1 MQLDKISMGPVNEY
15 IDSNWSKCVREN
27 REDKDTL
34 IGLPYPYSIPAVG
47 HFEELYYW
55 DTYFLNL
62 GLKCSGQFEQM
73 KFNVD
78 NMLYLVEKYGF
89 MPNAN
94 RTYQLKKSQPPF
106 LSEMVRE
113 VYEHYK
119 DRCWLRGAY
128 LALKKEY
135 DFWQTKRTTTIG
147 LAQYSE
153 ACSEDEIE
161 RLEKGYVERLQ
172 FHPERD
178 SKALAREYRTCCES
192 GWDLNPRWEFQGE
205 SFAHLDLN
213 ALLFQ
218 VENNMAYF
226 SEVLSN
232 DEANV
237 WKKRAQKRNDLM
249 QRYMVDDRGIYWDYN
264 FNEDA
269 FGKVYSVAAYYP
281 MYVGL
286 ATKEQAQAAVD
297 MLPKLEEAYGVATC
311 EKNSV
316 KGNFQWNYPNGW
328 ACLQYIMVIAL
339 DRYGFYEEARRIAGK
354 YIHLVEQVFEETGN
368 LWEKYNVVEGN
379 ANVITEEKMPP
390 MMGWTAGVYLAFAEH
405 YATAGPNIH

>member
-1 MQLDKISMGPVNEY
+1 MRVDKRSMSPVNEY
-15 IDSNWSKCVREN
+15 IASNWDKCVRVN
-27 REDKDTL
+27 TEDKDTL

-62 GLKCSGQFEQM
+62 GLKYSGQFEQM

-78 NMLYLVEKYGF
+78 DILFLVKKYGF

-106 LSEMVRE
+106 LSEMVRD

-119 DRCWLRGAY
+119 DLCWLEDAY
-128 LALKKEY
+128 LTLKQEY
-135 DFWQTKRTTTIG
+135 NFWQTKRMTSIG

-161 RLEKGYVERLQ
+161 RVAKGYVERLQ
-172 FHPERD
+172 FCPDMEL
-178 SKALAREYRTCCES
+178 KALAREYRTCCES
-192 GWDLNPRWEFQGE
+192 GWDLNPRWELRGE
-205 SFAHLDLN
+205 LFAHLDLN

-218 VENNMAYF
+218 LENNMAYF
-226 SEVLSN
+226 AEILGN
-232 DEANV
+232 DEADV
-237 WKKRAQKRNDLM
+237 WKERMEKRKNLM
-249 QRYMVDDRGIYWDYN
+249 QKYMVDENGIYWDYN
-264 FNEDA
+264 FVDDTLGNV
-269 FGKVYSVAAYYP
+269 FSVAAYYP
-281 MYVGL
+281 MYVGM

-297 MLPKLEEAYGVATC
+297 MLPRLEEAFGVLTC

-316 KGNFQWNYPNGW
+316 RGNFQWNYPNGW

-339 DRYGFYEEARRIAGK
+339 ERYGFCEEAKRIARK
-354 YIHLVEQVFEETGN
+354 YVQLVEQVFEQTGN

-379 ANVITEEKMPP
+379 ENVVTEDKMPP
-390 MMGWTAGVYLAFAEH
+390 MMGWTAGVYLAFQK
-405 YATAGPNIH
+405 YL

>member
-1 MQLDKISMGPVNEY
+1 MRLNNY
-15 IDSNWSKCVREN
+15 IDSNWSKCVRVN

-78 NMLYLVEKYGF
+78 NMLFLVEKYGF
-89 MPNAN
+89 MPNGN
-94 RTYQLKKSQPPF
+94 RTYHLKKSQPPF

-113 VYEHYK
+113 VYGHYQ

-128 LALKKEY
+128 LVLKKEY
-135 DFWQTKRTTTIG
+135 DFWQTKRMTPIG

-161 RLEKGYVERLQ
+161 RLAKGYVERLQ
-172 FHPERD
+172 FCPDRD
-178 SKALAREYRTCCES
+178 AKALAREYRTCCES
-192 GWDLNPRWEFQGE
+192 GWDLNPRWEFRGE
-205 SFAHLDLN
+205 SFVHLDLN

-218 VENNMAYF
+218 METNMAYF
-226 SEVLSN
+226 SEVLGN
-232 DEANV
+232 DEVNV
-237 WKKRAQKRNDLM
+237 WKERAQKRKDLM
-249 QRYMVDDRGIYWDYN
+249 QRYMVDDGGIYWDYD
-264 FNEDA
+264 FNEDLL
-269 FGKVYSVAAYYP
+269 GKVYSVAAYYP
-281 MYVGL
+281 MYAGL
-286 ATKEQAQAAVD
+286 ATEEQAQAAVE
-297 MLPKLEEAYGVATC
+297 MLPRLEEAFGVVTC

-354 YIHLVEQVFEETGN
+354 YIQLVEQAFEETGN

-379 ANVITEEKMPP
+379 ANVVTEEKMPP
-390 MMGWTAGVYLAFAEH
+390 MMGWTAGVYLALQE
-405 YATAGPNIH
+405 YLVSTD

>member
-1 MQLDKISMGPVNEY
+1 MQIEKKSIGPLKEY
-15 IDSNWSKCVREN
+15 IDSNWSECVRVN
-27 REDKDTL
+27 RENKDTL

-62 GLKCSGQFEQM
+62 GLKCSGHFEQM
-73 KFNVD
+73 KSNVD
-78 NMLYLVEKYGF
+78 NMLYLVENYGF
-89 MPNAN
+89 MPNGN
-94 RTYQLKKSQPPF
+94 RTYHLKKSQPPF

-113 VYEHYK
+113 VYVHYK

-128 LALKKEY
+128 LTLKKEY
-135 DFWQTKRTTTIG
+135 DFWQTKRMTQIG

-153 ACSEDEIE
+153 ACSVDEIE
-161 RLEKGYVERLQ
+161 RLAQGYVERLQ
-172 FHPERD
+172 FYPDRD

-218 VENNMAYF
+218 MENNMAYF

-232 DEANV
+232 DEADI
-237 WKKRAQKRNDLM
+237 WKKRAQKRNALM

-264 FNEDA
+264 FNDDVL
-269 FGKVYSVAAYYP
+269 GKVYSVAAYYP

-286 ATKEQAQAAVD
+286 ATQEQAQAAVD
-297 MLPKLEEAYGVATC
+297 MLSRLEETFGVVTC
-311 EKNSV
+311 ERNSIR
-316 KGNFQWNYPNGW
+316 GNFQWNYPNGW
-328 ACLQYIMVIAL
+328 ACLQYIIVIAL
-339 DRYGFYEEARRIAGK
+339 DQYGFYEEARRIAQK
-354 YIHLVEQVFEETGN
+354 YIHLVEQVYEETGN

-379 ANVITEEKMPP
+379 SNVITEEKMPP
-390 MMGWTAGVYLAFAEH
+390 MMGWTAGVYLAFRK
-405 YATAGPNIH
+405 YLVSVD